1 MNGVLYLA
9 VVVAAFGSGLAQQ
22 TRPPPDPCRTCQ
34 ILINIAYHHF
44 NNTVNDKPGLLTQ
57 LQLECQKLAQ
67 YEGAQASADCTR
79 IVNANIDTIYNDLN
93 AQKSPQQT
101 CMDIKECPAPMG
113 GAPVLKRQKRQQPH
127 TACNTCQI
135 IIGVAKRHFNNNI
148 TDVNALKAQ
157 LDMECQA
164 LTQHGYT
171 QTEAD
176 NCQSLVDANMN
187 AIFMELQNN
196 PTASPQKICQD
207 LGQCTML
214 RMGAEGRWVP
224 GTYTPPIV

>member
-34 ILINIAYHHF
+34 IIINIAYHHF

-79 IVNANIDTIYNDLN
+79 IVNANIDTIYNDLH

-101 CMDIKECPAPMG
+101 CMDIKECPAPTG

-176 NCQSLVDANMN
+176 NCQSLVDGNMN

-207 LGQCTML
+207 LGQCTMVNMVL
-214 RMGAEGRWVP
+214 
-224 GTYTPPIV
+224 